1 MRRDVLI
8 VNISIKSILTNLLLV
23 LIKITTGLF
32 TKSTAIVLD
41 GLNNLS
47 DMLSSTATIIGI
59 KLSNKKP
66 DKEHPY
72 GHGRIE
78 YFTTI
83 IVAIIVLAAGV
94 IAFAESVGKIIKPID
109 PLFDFVTVILIII
122 AIITKIGLGSYVKNR
137 GKKINSDTLVASG
150 NDALFDAFLSL
161 STLISV
167 IIFMIFK
174 INIEGYIGLLIS
186 IFIAKNALEMI
197 KNPINEI
204 IGIRIN
210 DELKKEIIKDISK
223 FKEVHGVY
231 DLIIHSYGP
240 VTLIGSAH
248 IEVNDDLTAKEV
260 HKLSKK
266 IEKEIYEK
274 YDIVMTIG
282 IYTTNNTSQMA
293 REVKKYIIQ
302 LIKKYPTILE
312 LHGLYIDE
320 EYKEITF
327 DLIYD
332 YDEQNIEKINQ
343 KIINSLKT
351 KYKGYNFYIV
361 VDKDI

>member
-1 MRRDVLI
+1 MRRDIQI
-8 VNISIKSILTNLLLV
+8 VNVSIKAIIANLFLV
-23 LIKITTGLF
+23 IIKITTGLF
-32 TKSTAIVLD
+32 ARSTAIVLD

-94 IAFAESVGKIIKPID
+94 LAFAESIGKIIKPVD
-109 PLFDFVTVILIII
+109 PLFELTTVFLITIG
-122 AIITKIGLGSYVKNR
+122 IITKIVLGNYVKR
-137 GKKINSDTLVASG
+137 KGKKLNSDTLVASG
-150 NDALFDAFLSL
+150 NDAIFDAFLSL

-167 IIFMIFK
+167 IIYMLFR

-186 IFIAKNALEMI
+186 IFIARNALEMI

-204 IGIRIN
+204 IGLRIN
-210 DELKKEIIKDISK
+210 DELKKEIIKDIKK

-231 DLIIHSYGP
+231 DLILHSYGP
-240 VTLIGSAH
+240 IYLIGSAH
-248 IEVNDDLTAKEV
+248 IEVNDDLTAKEI
-260 HKLSKK
+260 HKLSRM
-266 IEKEIYEK
+266 IEKEIFEK

-282 IYTTNNTSQMA
+282 IYTSNNTSEMA
-293 REVKKYIIQ
+293 KEVKKYVIQ
-302 LIKKYPTILE
+302 LIKKYESIME
-312 LHGLYIDE
+312 LHGLYVDE

-332 YDEQNIEKINQ
+332 YNEQNVEKINQ

-361 VDKDI
+361 VDKDF